1 MSDFTVIDVE
11 NILPPIEN
19 VKIISV
25 KDLFFGIEADI
36 VFVVGKSEIAEVVQK
51 FFSLGALKI
60 LITNKKSAACGKFN
74 SFVILPDDENFATT
88 AEKIIRSLKYL
99 IDLENWEFEDI
110 SSFLESA
117 GETLFIIGEAENV
130 SAAAKSAFLNANK
143 NKFTKCNAVLM
154 NVSGV
159 PDSISL
165 FELNEVILKIQDS
178 ITPAAEFLCEFTVD
192 ESLKNKVKIIILA
205 MRSD

>member
-1 MSDFTVIDVE
+1 M
-11 NILPPIEN
+11 
-19 VKIISV
+19 
-25 KDLFFGIEADI
+25 
-36 VFVVGKSEIAEVVQK
+36 
-51 FFSLGALKI
+51 
-60 LITNKKSAACGKFN
+60 
-74 SFVILPDDENFATT
+74 
-88 AEKIIRSLKYL
+88 
-99 IDLENWEFEDI
+99 
-110 SSFLESA
+110 ESA